1 MTGTDNTR
9 YLEQSNTERRQAT
22 IGRARAAIAQLDHDG
37 RAVTFCSVARTARVS
52 RGWLYRES
60 DIHALIISMRSA
72 GLQTVPAVPAAQR
85 RSTDSLRE
93 QLDAAR
99 AEITRLKSDSIAMH
113 DQLAR
118 QLGTERAS
126 SHFRPARLAITNT
139 SDDGG
144 DMSTPQT
151 PSSARPFHK

>member
-9 YLEQSNTERRQAT
+9 YLAQSNTERQQAT
-22 IGRARAAIAQLDHDG
+22 IGRARAAIEQLDRDG
-37 RAVTFCSVARTARVS
+37 RPVTFCSVARTASVS
-52 RGWLYRES
+52 RGWLYRHS

-72 GLQTVPAVPAAQR
+72 GPPPVPAVPSAQR
-85 RSTDSLRE
+85 RSTESLRE

-99 AEITRLKSDSIAMH
+99 AEITRLKSDSTAMQ

-126 SHFRPARLAITNT
+126 SHFRPA
-139 SDDGG
+139 S
-144 DMSTPQT
+144 PQ
-151 PSSARPFHK
+151 

>member
-9 YLEQSNTERRQAT
+9 YLAQSNTERRQAT
-22 IGRARAAIAQLDHDG
+22 IGRARAAIENSICARPFSPSAQSPG
-37 RAVTFCSVARTARVS
+37 QPASPTAES
-52 RGWLYRES
+52 YPHS

-72 GLQTVPAVPAAQR
+72 GPPPVPAVPSAQR
-85 RSTDSLRE
+85 RSTESLRE

-99 AEITRLKSDSIAMH
+99 AEITRLKSDSTAMQ

-126 SHFRPARLAITNT
+126 SHFRPA
-139 SDDGG
+139 S
-144 DMSTPQT
+144 PQ
-151 PSSARPFHK
+151 